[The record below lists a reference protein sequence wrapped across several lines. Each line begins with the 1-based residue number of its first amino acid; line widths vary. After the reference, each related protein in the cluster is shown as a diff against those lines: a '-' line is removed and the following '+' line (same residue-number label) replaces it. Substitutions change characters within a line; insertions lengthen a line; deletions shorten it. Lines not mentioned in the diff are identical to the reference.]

1 MDWREVERAE
11 RWWLKSSIEM
21 GVLGLGFLGIGEGDE
36 MGVKLGTTH
45 YH

>member
-21 GVLGLGFLGIGEGDE
+21 GFRVRVFGNL
-36 MGVKLGTTH
+36 VKRVKWV
-45 YH
+45 